1 MGAAAAPTRSR
12 LHWTG
17 KRSLAV
23 QLGVDDRIK
32 LHDLIGRAKAA
43 STLPTRVETND
54 NILGGEPVFPKSR
67 LAVRQVGG
75 MLIRGAR
82 PEDVREDYPYLKD
95 EDIEFAV
102 VYTRAYPRMGE
113 VLPGCP
119 HDVILLARWRNR

>member
-1 MGAAAAPTRSR
+1 MGAAAAPRRSR

-32 LHDLIGRAKAA
+32 LRDLIGRAKAA

-82 PEDVREDYPYLKD
+82 LEDVREGYPYCKD
-95 EDIEFAV
+95 KNIELSV
-102 VYTRAYPRMGE
+102 VYSRA
-113 VLPGCP
+113 CP
-119 HDVILLARWRNR
+119 QRREA